1 MQIIK
6 SIYNYFNPITPPDL
20 DDRNHRIVAANRVPD
35 KLQKQWLLCQKQM
48 CEEKPGAFKYESPSV
63 SKINFTK
70 VANSHSKSGKIGA
83 YFFNFLGGRSFGVC
97 HAQGRRPTMEDQ
109 HITNTFNIKIGD
121 KEYPVELY
129 GVFDGHGGG
138 GASAYI
144 KNNLSKKLK
153 EKLLELN
160 VDGLTEA
167 GIFNALKLA
176 FVAVH
181 DDFESELVF
190 GQKCIRDPSGTTATV
205 SMILDGN
212 LWTANTGDSRTIL
225 QDGKGITEQLS
236 EDAKPNDPRY
246 RRSIKKRGGCVLSI
260 HGVPRI
266 NGNLAVGRGIGD
278 YSVGPGINPRPK
290 ITKVALSSISEGSKL
305 ILACDG
311 IYDVANTQQVGNAVK
326 EHPKLSNEHLAKGIV
341 YSAYQA
347 HSTDNLSAL
356 VVDIGTAKDRGLS
369 SLQELLL
376 RFMSFETPYNKLNIK
391 S

>member
-1 MQIIK
+1 MKDEQ
-6 SIYNYFNPITPPDL
+6 
-20 DDRNHRIVAANRVPD
+20 
-35 KLQKQWLLCQKQM
+35 
-48 CEEKPGAFKYESPSV
+48 PGAFIYESPSA
-63 SKINFTK
+63 SKINFSK
-70 VANSHSKSGKIGA
+70 EANSHTEAGKIGA

-109 HITNTFNIKIGD
+109 HIANTFNIKIGD

-138 GASAYI
+138 GASTYI
-144 KNNLSKKLK
+144 KDNLSKKLK

-160 VDGLTEA
+160 VDGLTDP
-167 GIFNALKLA
+167 GIFNALKLV

-181 DDFESELVF
+181 DDFKSELSF
-190 GQKCIRDPSGTTATV
+190 EHRRIELDPSGTTATV

-225 QDGKGITEQLS
+225 QDGKGVTKQLS
-236 EDAKPNDPRY
+236 EDAKPSDARY
-246 RRSIKKRGGCVLSI
+246 KKGIRKRGGRVLSI
-260 HGVPRI
+260 YGTPRI
-266 NGNLAVGRGIGD
+266 NGNLAVGRAIGD

-290 ITKVALSSISEGSKL
+290 ITKVALSIISEGSKL

-311 IYDVANTQQVGNAVK
+311 IYDVANTRQVGNAVK
-326 EHPKLSNEHLAKGIV
+326 EHPKLSNEYLAKGIV
-341 YSAYQA
+341 YSAYKA
-347 HSTDNLSAL
+347 SSTDNLSAL
-356 VVDIGTAKDRGLS
+356 VIDIGTAKDRGLS

-376 RFMSFETPYNKLNIK
+376 HFMCFKATYSKLNIK